1 MKQYLRSHHISKELR
16 QRIDSWYQHLHINKK
31 IMRENEILQQLPLH
45 LRTEIAVSVHL
56 PTLSKVTIF
65 QSCEKSLLEE
75 LVLKLT
81 PQVKGSLRAVKEY
94 RWLKNLR
101 EMLGSSRGYIG
112 GCSYIAIVHL
122 INTLHPCV

>member
-1 MKQYLRSHHISKELR
+1 MKAFLRSHHISKELR
-16 QRIDSWYQHLHINKK
+16 QRIDNWYQHLHINKK
-31 IMRENEILQQLPLH
+31 IMRENEILQQLPVH

-81 PQVKGSLRAVKEY
+81 SQVSQRAFVA
-94 RWLKNLR
+94 WGAHGLPVLVGLT
-101 EMLGSSRGYIG
+101 LGQV
-112 GCSYIAIVHL
+112 CDL
-122 INTLHPCV
+122 